1 MDVDAILLTAGV
13 SLVVAAATAIGT
25 FVIQKSRFKKEFERD
40 YQGIRT
46 QQTAEDITRQL
57 LEWKKYPQRKFT
69 TIQHFLKGFEDN
81 ELRKILIRAGAVSF
95 DGEDTGG
102 KIEYWGLIER
112 NKDKVFPE

>member
-1 MDVDAILLTAGV
+1 MDVEAVLLTAGI
-13 SLVVAAATAIGT
+13 SIGVAAATAIGT
-25 FVIQKSRFKKEFERD
+25 FMIQKSRFKKEFERD

-46 QQTAEDITRQL
+46 QQTAEEIARQL

-69 TIQHFLKGFEDN
+69 TIQHFLKGFDDD

-95 DGEDTGG
+95 DGAENGE

-112 NKDKVFPE
+112 NKEKIFPE